1 MKVLIIEDEQLAAE
15 KLLGYLKRQQPDVE
29 VVAQLGSVAQVLQ
42 FFQTPQP
49 LDLIFSDVEL
59 SDGQVFTALEQLDLP
74 CPVLFTTAYDQYW
87 MQVFQHQ
94 AVDYL
99 LKPFSYHRFAEAMLN
114 FAQFKQ
120 KMQQQIPPSAAAVPA
135 GSQSGQG
142 YKKRFL
148 LRKGQSLAILPVSD
162 ILLIRAVNGVLLA
175 TDGQHQV
182 HMLTENNLGDIEAQ
196 LDPTEFFRLNRSD
209 LIHISSIVKVEPYNK
224 ESVAV
229 QLSCESTPLLSS
241 KTRTAAFRKW
251 LNQ

>member
-15 KLLGYLKRQQPDVE
+15 KLLGYLKRQQPNVD

-94 AVDYL
+94 AIDYL

-120 KMQQQIPPSAAAVPA
+120 KMQPQILRSAANGVSDGPR
-135 GSQSGQG
+135 

-175 TDGQHQV
+175 TDRQHQV
-182 HMLTENNLGDIEAQ
+182 HVLTENNLGDIETQ

-209 LIHISSIVKVEPYNK
+209 LIHISSIMKVEPYNK

-229 QLSCESTPLLSS
+229 QLHCEATPLISS

>member
-15 KLLGYLKRQQPDVE
+15 KLLGYLTRQQPDAE

-49 LDLIFSDVEL
+49 LDLIISDVEL
-59 SDGQVFTALEQLDLP
+59 SDGQVFSALEQLDLP

-114 FAQFKQ
+114 FAQLKQ
-120 KMQQQIPPSAAAVPA
+120 KLRQTAASAPVGQTTAA
-135 GSQSGQG
+135 G

-175 TDGQHQV
+175 TDVQHQV
-182 HMLTENNLGDIEAQ
+182 HVLTENNLGEIEAQ

-209 LIHISSIVKVEPYNK
+209 LLHISSIVKVEPYNK

-229 QLSCESTPLLSS
+229 QLHCEQSPLISS